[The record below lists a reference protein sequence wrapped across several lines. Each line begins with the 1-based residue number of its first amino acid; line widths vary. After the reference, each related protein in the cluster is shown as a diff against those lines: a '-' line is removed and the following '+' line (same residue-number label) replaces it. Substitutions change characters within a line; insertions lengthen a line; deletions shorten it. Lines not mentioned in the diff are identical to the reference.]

1 MKTQTCFAL
10 VDCNNFYVSCERVF
24 RPDLRDKPVGVLSN
38 NDGCFVARSSEVKQ
52 LGIKMGTPLFKVQD
66 LVDTHGITLFSSNYA
81 LYADMSSRVMSTL
94 ESFAPRM
101 EVYSIDEAFLDFS
114 GMREDLV
121 SYSQGIRKTVQRSTG
136 IPVSVGIAPTK
147 TLAKLANYAAKKWKK
162 TQGVVDLSDPVRR
175 HKLMQLTPVG
185 EIWGIGSRTQQK
197 LNAMGIHT
205 AYDLAIQSPQTIQKQ
220 VNITVSKTVMEL
232 NGVSCIEL
240 EPMSPDK
247 QQIVCSR
254 SFGQPLTSVADISQ
268 ALSEYCVRAAEKL
281 RGQHSK
287 VHCISVFVRTNP
299 FSRCDKQYGRSAT
312 LKLDVATQD
321 TRVIVMTANTLL
333 NHLYKAGY
341 RYQKCGVQLSH
352 LVPVSRPEQMILLDS
367 QRAMLPKE
375 NPTLMAT
382 IDKINRTFPK
392 SITLGSA
399 LSKGAWQPK
408 ANQLSS
414 HYTTNWNE
422 LMVVK

>member
-1 MKTQTCFAL
+1 MKAQTCFAL

-24 RPDLRDKPVGVLSN
+24 RPDLQDKPVGVLSN
-38 NDGCFVARSSEVKQ
+38 NDGCFVARSSEVKE

-66 LVDTHGITLFSSNYA
+66 LVDSHGITLFSSNYA

-175 HKLMQLTPVG
+175 DKLMQLTPVG

-197 LNAMGIHT
+197 LNALGIHT
-205 AYDLAIQSPQTIQKQ
+205 AYDLAIQSPQTIQQ
-220 VNITVSKTVMEL
+220 QFNITVSKTVMEL

-240 EPMSPDK
+240 EPISSDK

-254 SFGQPLTSVADISQ
+254 SFGKPLTSVVD
-268 ALSEYCVRAAEKL
+268 
-281 RGQHSK
+281 
-287 VHCISVFVRTNP
+287 
-299 FSRCDKQYGRSAT
+299 
-312 LKLDVATQD
+312 
-321 TRVIVMTANTLL
+321 M
-333 NHLYKAGY
+333 
-341 RYQKCGVQLSH
+341 
-352 LVPVSRPEQMILLDS
+352 
-367 QRAMLPKE
+367 
-375 NPTLMAT
+375 
-382 IDKINRTFPK
+382 
-392 SITLGSA
+392 
-399 LSKGAWQPK
+399 
-408 ANQLSS
+408 
-414 HYTTNWNE
+414 
-422 LMVVK
+422 

>member
-1 MKTQTCFAL
+1 MKAQTCFAL

-24 RPDLRDKPVGVLSN
+24 RPDLQDKPVGVLSN
-38 NDGCFVARSSEVKQ
+38 NDGCFVARSSEVKE

-66 LVDTHGITLFSSNYA
+66 LVDSHGITLFSSNYA

-175 HKLMQLTPVG
+175 DKLMQLTPVG

-205 AYDLAIQSPQTIQKQ
+205 AYDLAIQPPQTIQKQ
-220 VNITVSKTVMEL
+220 FNITVSKTVMEL

-240 EPMSPDK
+240 EPISSDK

-254 SFGQPLTSVADISQ
+254 SFGKPLTSVVDMSA
-268 ALSEYCVRAAEKL
+268 ALSEYCTRAAEKL

-287 VHCISVFVRTNP
+287 VYCISVFVRTNP
-299 FSRCDKQYGRSAT
+299 FSRCDKQYSRSAT

-321 TRVIVMTANTLL
+321 TRVIVTAANELL
-333 NHLYKAGY
+333 HHIYKAGY
-341 RYQKCGVQLSH
+341 RYQKCGVQFSH
-352 LVPVSRPEQMILLDS
+352 LVPVSTPEQLILLDN
-367 QRAMLPKE
+367 QRAVLPKE
-375 NPTLMAT
+375 NPTLMAA
-382 IDKINRTFPK
+382 IDKINRKFPK
-392 SITLGSA
+392 SISLGSA
-399 LSKGAWQPK
+399 LSKGVWQSK
-408 ANQLSS
+408 ADQLSP
-414 HYTTNWNE
+414 HYTTRWNE